1 MFVTYVN
8 SASTRVSDLVCGSLC
23 RTFGQ
28 KPFTFFSLGLEA
40 LPALGGYTMDPNA
53 APAEGYG
60 TPGAEQHDFFAPHVF
75 PNPISFYSTVLGHR
89 PVGSTQGHLDLR
101 LRDFR

>member
-8 SASTRVSDLVCGSLC
+8 SASTRVFDLVCGSLC

-40 LPALGGYTMDPNA
+40 LPALGGYTMDPNG

-60 TPGAEQHDFFAPHVF
+60 TPGAEQYGSGGYLRQKIFADREA
-75 PNPISFYSTVLGHR
+75 S
-89 PVGSTQGHLDLR
+89 
-101 LRDFR
+101 